1 MHDFHTFA
9 CTFHFCINH
18 DLTRILR
25 SDGQVGEMCLGYRH
39 KGYITEDAIGSPV
52 VVIVEVTAP
61 KLGDDAQGQ
70 LLITLYFQIV
80 GDIEDSGIIART
92 P

>member
-1 MHDFHTFA
+1 
-9 CTFHFCINH
+9 
-18 DLTRILR
+18 
-25 SDGQVGEMCLGYRH
+25 MCLGYRH

-92 P
+92 PRACGLAIDPKIVTI